1 MQLSDILRP
10 DAVRVVGQV
19 ASKKRLLQELSEAIS
34 PALSVPPVAILEALV
49 ERESLGATGV
59 GGGVALPHARI
70 DGIDRVHGA
79 FIRLEKAVD
88 YDSVDRIPVDLVF
101 GLFAPRDAGVEH
113 LRALALVSRTLRD
126 AGLCSKLRANNDVT
140 AIHSILTEATPS
152 KAA

>member
-1 MQLSDILRP
+1 MELSDILRP
-10 DAVRVVGQV
+10 ESVRVVGQV
-19 ASKKRLLQELSEAIS
+19 ASKKRLLQELAEAIG
-34 PALSVPPVAILEALV
+34 PALSVQPVSVLEALV

-59 GGGVALPHARI
+59 GGGVALPHARL
-70 DGIDRVHGA
+70 DGIDKVYGA

-88 YDSVDRIPVDLVF
+88 YDAVDRIPVDLVF

-126 AGLCSKLRANNDVT
+126 SGLCAKLRANANIT
-140 AIHSILTEATPS
+140 AIHSILTEGAPS